1 MEIVDIALSGSSSG
15 AYAMVLG
22 EVGGSRKLPIVIGGS
37 EAQAIAIEMEKM
49 KASRPLTH
57 DLFRNAFEVF
67 GLKVT
72 EVLIYNMVEGIFY
85 AKLICSDGVR
95 EEEVDAR
102 PSDGVALAYRFNAP
116 IRCYESV
123 LDAAGIR
130 SEDLERDEDFE
141 EEEEERVMWPMRVRS
156 ARGRWRNSRRS
167 CATPSSKK
175 TTSGRRACGTKSS
188 AAREAESGRTFRP
201 WTSQLLCGW
210 ASSWVLP
217 AMLPSSLKPPR
228 CSRSSGWGTK

>member
-1 MEIVDIALSGSSSG
+1 MKKIDMEIVDIALSGSSSG

-67 GLKVT
+67 GLTVT

-116 IRCYESV
+116 IRCYDSV
-123 LDAAGIR
+123 LDAAGEDEEEAPRTQVAHVGSDDR
-130 SEDLERDEDFE
+130 SLEELEEELQNAIEREDYERASRLRDEI
-141 EEEEERVMWPMRVRS
+141 ERRK
-156 ARGRWRNSRRS
+156 G
-167 CATPSSKK
+167 
-175 TTSGRRACGTKSS
+175 G
-188 AAREAESGRTFRP
+188 
-201 WTSQLLCGW
+201 
-210 ASSWVLP
+210 
-217 AMLPSSLKPPR
+217 
-228 CSRSSGWGTK
+228 